1 MNKLLIIPI
10 FVILLIALYL
20 IGTANYL
27 ILVSGITTPSD
38 YMIVGLTLLF
48 TATTFNAIKN
58 NK

>member
-48 TATTFNAIKN
+48 MATTANVIKN
-58 NK
+58 S